1 MNLKNYHL
9 KVTQRGK
16 PEEYLSIFNS
26 DISTTAEYAFVNFKS
41 SQPWTCGLTDYDAD
55 NPVIVGNTTGD
66 ASDTAQ
72 LPITYWKEYRRPRR
86 VNYNIRQTAGQK
98 LTASGSITFN

>member
-1 MNLKNYHL
+1 
-9 KVTQRGK
+9 
-16 PEEYLSIFNS
+16 LSIFNS

-66 ASDTAQ
+66 ASDTA
-72 LPITYWKEYRRPRR
+72 
-86 VNYNIRQTAGQK
+86 
-98 LTASGSITFN
+98 